1 MLFLAT
7 AFSGWAT
14 ALLLGIGIGV
24 PYFVRT
30 APGASLKP
38 HYGIG
43 LLLPAAALAHAWLPM
58 ASIPIRRFDRA
69 GLWLA
74 TTALTLMV
82 AQAALGLALRRA
94 AGATRGRLRR
104 VHFVS
109 MALIA
114 LLVALH
120 IARNR

>member
-7 AFSGWAT
+7 AFSGWAA
-14 ALLLGIGIGV
+14 ALLFGVGVGV
-24 PYFVRT
+24 PYYVRT
-30 APGASLKP
+30 APGASLTP

-43 LLLPAAALAHAWLPM
+43 LLLPAAVLTHAWLPM
-58 ASIPIRRFDRA
+58 ASIPIRRFDLT

-74 TTALTLMV
+74 TAALILMV
-82 AQAALGLALRRA
+82 AQAALGLALRQA
-94 AGATRGRLRR
+94 AGAARGRLRR

>member
-14 ALLLGIGIGV
+14 ALLLGVGIGV

-30 APGASLKP
+30 TPGAGLKP

-58 ASIPIRRFDRA
+58 TSIPIRRFDLT

-74 TTALTLMV
+74 TAALILMA
-82 AQAALGLALRRA
+82 AQAALGLALRQA

>member
-14 ALLLGIGIGV
+14 ALLFGVGAGV
-24 PYFVRT
+24 PYYVRSVRGT
-30 APGASLKP
+30 SLRP

-58 ASIPIRRFDRA
+58 ASIPIRRFDPA

-74 TTALTLMV
+74 TAALILMV
-82 AQAALGLALRRA
+82 AQAALGLALRPA

-114 LLVALH
+114 LLIAVH